1 MTDAKDLHIAVMA
14 VCNIHQDV
22 GRKVGQQCDL
32 ELRTPRDL
40 RPTATIGESVMDSVH
55 QPLRVKRESCCLK
68 VLIYLSA

>member
-22 GRKVGQQCDL
+22 GRKEQQCDL

-55 QPLRVKRESCCLK
+55 QPLRGKRESWCLK